1 MSTDSAFATFLLSIR
16 GALAPETLEA
26 ARSVH
31 NDTAGA
37 PANVDAARGLGDLS
51 HMVYVPMA
59 RQGQNANGH
68 EFLILDQWNSLEGL
82 NQFFADP
89 HVQQGGGMIFRQRD
103 PVVWAPAEGFYGYH
117 FPAPY
122 GRNERIVG
130 LVRGRV
136 ASQAAAQATH
146 NAFVAK
152 TVNMAR
158 RRGSLSHEAFFRLA
172 PAGSAEASEFF
183 AVDVWMDAAGMGEQY
198 QDPAFMAGFQ
208 QLFVAQPA
216 ADVWAHPAGDWVE
229 W

>member
-1 MSTDSAFATFLLSIR
+1 MSTDSTFATYLLSIR
-16 GALAPETLEA
+16 GALAPETQEA

-37 PANVDAARGLGDLS
+37 PANVAAARALGDLS
-51 HMVYVPMA
+51 HMVYVPMVP
-59 RQGQNANGH
+59 QGPNANGH
-68 EFLILDQWNSLEGL
+68 EFLILDQWNSLEGI

-89 HVQQGGGMIFRQRD
+89 HVQQGGGKIFRQRD
-103 PVVWAPAEGFYGYH
+103 PVVWAPAQGFYGYH

-122 GRNERIVG
+122 GRTERIVG
-130 LVRGRV
+130 LVRGQV
-136 ASQAAAQATH
+136 ASQAAARAIH
-146 NAFVAK
+146 NASVAK
-152 TVNMAR
+152 TVNTAR
-158 RRGSLSHEAFFRLA
+158 RRGNLSHEAFFRLT
-172 PAGSAEASEFF
+172 PAGSAEATEFF